1 MLDRPNSHLLQQ
13 LDDLYG
19 YRFGRYRQIYD
30 PASHSDRH
38 RVLMVNAI
46 TICSLRTVIVLS
58 CIPCKYSTICQN
70 RQVKVHCGMLNGR
83 DQAEMLK
90 YGKPFG
96 FLFSI
101 SRYRELFPD
110 IGNSNSRYREI
121 NFRYREMVDF
131 PISGND
137 FRISGID
144 FPISGNVL
152 DFPISGNQFPISEN
166 RHPTE
171 AGHSAILQHRLTMT
185 ELSVLVQEMASM
197 MPIFKKQ
204 NANQIIQ
211 SAYGYVWRCI
221 RVYLQMLLFSS

>member
-1 MLDRPNSHLLQQ
+1 MGSVCEPGGEGCSA
-13 LDDLYG
+13 LYME
-19 YRFGRYRQIYD
+19 
-30 PASHSDRH
+30 AA
-38 RVLMVNAI
+38 N
-46 TICSLRTVIVLS
+46 
-58 CIPCKYSTICQN
+58 
-70 RQVKVHCGMLNGR
+70 GMEATR
-83 DQAEMLK
+83 

-152 DFPISGNQFPISEN
+152 DFPISGNQFPISKN
-166 RHPTE
+166 RHPTD
-171 AGHSAILQHRLTMT
+171 AGHSAILQHRPTTPPPINNGPQLYRPHLLADTVIT
-185 ELSVLVQEMASM
+185 TSVNRSVHTPKLDQC
-197 MPIFKKQ
+197 
-204 NANQIIQ
+204 NQQ
-211 SAYGYVWRCI
+211 SYNR
-221 RVYLQMLLFSS
+221 